1 MPRDIFDIAAAG
13 ESYADSII
21 PELRQY
27 REQVIRALATMDRV
41 HVDFVNGAI
50 AELAIKEPYKEIAK
64 TAIQRSKDILR
75 AV

>member
-1 MPRDIFDIAAAG
+1 
-13 ESYADSII
+13 
-21 PELRQY
+21 
-27 REQVIRALATMDRV
+27 MDRV